1 MAEAIFGYIDAEMF
15 LFSWD
20 SVPGNDSVRLLRF
33 LTDNLNVNWAANA
46 DISKYDDGKTILIS
60 MDENSAEIVID
71 GNKERATLKL
81 SDGRIRNLKI
91 KTEND
96 KLNIYDKTARAGRVF
111 FTDAEYKSAH
121 NGIWATEKPIT
132 PKVLSSPKPTSFQ
145 HYLVQDS
152 EKNHNPDDKNSLAH
166 YGTPS
171 PDETVI
177 RGCKMYW
184 HKNDIPLEDIE
195 ANPTDVDKS
204 KTQYTSIK
212 PVNTGVTF
220 SFRVYFENLRKYEL
234 GALLWVLKLPDDKD
248 YRHKIGMGKPLGMG
262 AVKIEPELH
271 LSDHIKRYERLFD
284 GNNWAEG
291 VEGVS
296 PDDPKPFI
304 RRFEVHILA
313 SLQRGDHDLKD
324 VERIKMLLKIL
335 EWPGHEPKMTRY
347 LKSMPQNEYKE
358 RPVLPTPYK
367 ISPPPSQSTS
377 STATK

>member
-1 MAEAIFGYIDAEMF
+1 MHCAIYEPNGKADLIQIPNPMWSLYKEDRDMTRGIETRPLENNGDPLFYLVDDQDQLVFFGPTMMFRLPYDETVNHFVPKDIREPGGIDLAEAIFGYIDAEMF

-212 PVNTGVTF
+212 PVNTEVTF

-234 GALLWVLKLPDDKD
+234 DALL
-248 YRHKIGMGKPLGMG
+248 
-262 AVKIEPELH
+262 
-271 LSDHIKRYERLFD
+271 
-284 GNNWAEG
+284 
-291 VEGVS
+291 
-296 PDDPKPFI
+296 
-304 RRFEVHILA
+304 
-313 SLQRGDHDLKD
+313 
-324 VERIKMLLKIL
+324 
-335 EWPGHEPKMTRY
+335 
-347 LKSMPQNEYKE
+347 
-358 RPVLPTPYK
+358 
-367 ISPPPSQSTS
+367 
-377 STATK
+377 